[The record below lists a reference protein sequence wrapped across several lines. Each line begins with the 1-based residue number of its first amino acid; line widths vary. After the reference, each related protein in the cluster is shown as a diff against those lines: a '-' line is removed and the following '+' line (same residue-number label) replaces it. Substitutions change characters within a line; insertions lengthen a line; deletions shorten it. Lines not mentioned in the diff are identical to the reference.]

1 MPSSACCF
9 PKMSSASQITA
20 TGMQVT
26 AGITIS
32 PADLPASVV
41 QGATRRPSRWV
52 LLACWVALATASAA
66 EIARWSGDRGD
77 ARAPALIETAE
88 PRSVTLGK
96 LSTALIPMPP
106 GVPSAHA
113 SALAPMP
120 GDQMMAFWWAGSRE
134 SGPDVKI
141 YASRWTG
148 GNWGAPRAIASRA
161 TLGAAL
167 GIGIRRVGN
176 PVAWTARDGKI
187 NLFVVATGLGG
198 WAASRVVH
206 LVSSDQGESFN
217 VRRLLPMSPLFNTSV
232 LVRTTPVGLA
242 DGGFWL
248 PAYFELGI
256 KYPMIMAF
264 DEAGDPRWL
273 TRIGARTTTLQ
284 PAVVPVSAFEAHA
297 WMRDA
302 SDERRVQQAISRD
315 GGASWE
321 DLPALDLPNHS
332 SSVAARRLTKGG
344 FVLLHN
350 HVSRGDSSRNVL
362 RLSHSKDARS
372 WERIFDVASGNAD
385 EEFSYPTLQQVGDEL
400 HVTYTSRRAAIAHHV
415 YKINYGEKLQ

>member
-1 MPSSACCF
+1 MPSTLCCF
-9 PKMSSASQITA
+9 PKMSSASQIKA
-20 TGMQVT
+20 
-26 AGITIS
+26 AGIRNTAVVTIS
-32 PADLPASVV
+32 HTDLPV
-41 QGATRRPSRWV
+41 QRAARLSSRLV
-52 LLACWVALATASAA
+52 LLACCVALVAALAS
-66 EIARWSGDRGD
+66 EITRWSSVREH
-77 ARAPALIETAE
+77 ATAPALIETAE
-88 PRSVTLGK
+88 PRNVTLGK
-96 LSTALIPMPP
+96 LSAALIPMPP

-113 SALAPMP
+113 SAMAAMP
-120 GDQMMAFWWAGSRE
+120 GDEMLAFWWAGSRE

-141 YASRWTG
+141 YASRWAD
-148 GNWGAPRAIASRA
+148 GNWGAPREIASRES
-161 TLGAAL
+161 LGAAL

-176 PVAWTARDGKI
+176 PVAWTGRDGKI

-206 LVSSDQGESFN
+206 LVSSDHGVSFK

-232 LVRTTPVGLA
+232 LVRTSPVGLA

-264 DEAGDPRWL
+264 DDDGDPRWL
-273 TRIGARTTTLQ
+273 ARIGARTTTLQ
-284 PAVVPVSAFEAHA
+284 PAVVPVSAFEARA

-302 SDERRVQQAISRD
+302 SDERRVQQAYSRD

-332 SSVAARRLTKGG
+332 SSVAAWRLTKGG

-350 HVSRGDSSRNVL
+350 HVANGASSRNVL

-372 WERIFDVASGNAD
+372 WEHIFDVASGNAD

-415 YKINYGEKLQ
+415 YRINYGEKLQ